1 MLKLRTLA
9 IAAALTL
16 SGGAAVTATATGG
29 VSTPAPDAVCATATW
44 PNIPAA
50 CLDGDTHQA
59 VRTVSVDYA
68 QQTTADRFAVAFELP
83 QSGTDSAAVR

>member
-1 MLKLRTLA
+1 MLNLRSLA

-16 SGGAAVTATATGG
+16 GGGAAVTATSIGG
-29 VSTPAPDAVCATATW
+29 GSAPAPVAVCATATW

-50 CLDGDTHQA
+50 CLDGDARQA

-68 QQTTADRFAVAFELP
+68 QQSTADRFAVAFDLP

>member
-16 SGGAAVTATATGG
+16 GGAAAVTATSLGG
-29 VSTPAPDAVCATATW
+29 ASTPAPNAVCATATW

-50 CLDGDTHQA
+50 CLDGDAHQA

-68 QQTTADRFAVAFELP
+68 PQTAADRFAVAFDLP
-83 QSGTDSAAVR
+83 QSGTASAAVR